1 MKIKD
6 LYSKVILNEL
16 KITYP
21 NWGIFMQLE
30 RRKWVP
36 EASENL
42 VQDLADKV
50 S

>member
-1 MKIKD
+1 
-6 LYSKVILNEL
+6 
-16 KITYP
+16 
-21 NWGIFMQLE
+21 MQLK

-50 S
+50 SESSSKELMERLTFLADLNRTIH